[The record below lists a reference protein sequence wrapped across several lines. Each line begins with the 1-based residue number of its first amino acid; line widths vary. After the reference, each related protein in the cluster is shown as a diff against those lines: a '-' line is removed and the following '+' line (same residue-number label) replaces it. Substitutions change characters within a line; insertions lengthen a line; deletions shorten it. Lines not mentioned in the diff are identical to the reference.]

1 MKKKIGF
8 RRLLIV
14 LLVVGVFC
22 GIVFSYDYFGFN
34 NSVRAGSN
42 TENRITL
49 EMEYAT
55 QDTIE
60 TNISEYFKKDSQN
73 VVSMTQLDASNDSQN
88 NLIRRFRVET
98 VSRDSKMTNQQVQ
111 IAETICEVNVI
122 LNDTTPPVIEGKDAT
137 IATGGEFNVDVLE
150 IHAYDVI
157 DGDLGYEVIENNVD
171 TSAVGEY
178 KVVVTTTDLNGLKTQ
193 KSFTVT
199 VEDSSSQ
206 DQVVQGGGSE
216 TLGYG
221 YDYTYSGYQSAA
233 ATTQALDRNNLY
245 VRGWKIIATD
255 SRVSDA
261 TIQAYMNELANLPAI
276 YNTSHFSTVTI
287 DLSLPYPYLGMAY
300 SDGRLWL
307 QGQGYYSTTVLHEAT
322 HAYDYTMGFAND
334 PELVSIFNA
343 EKNNIPAKFSGNM
356 RDDAYEWVS
365 NIVVYYYYDPATLK
379 ANAPR
384 SYDYVVNKIL

>member
-1 MKKKIGF
+1 MKKKVGL
-8 RRLLIV
+8 RRFLIV
-14 LLVVGVFC
+14 FLVVGVFY
-22 GIVFSYDYFGFN
+22 GIVFSYNYFGLN
-34 NSVRAGSN
+34 NSVRAGSD

-55 QDTIE
+55 EDMIE
-60 TNISEYFKKDSQN
+60 TNINEYFKKDSQN
-73 VVSMTQLDASNDSQN
+73 VISLTQLDSNNDSQN
-88 NLIRRFRVET
+88 NLNRQFRVET
-98 VSRDSKMTNQQVQ
+98 VNRDSEMTNQQVQ
-111 IAETICEVNVI
+111 IAENIYVVDVK
-122 LNDTTPPVIEGKDAT
+122 LNDTTPPVIEGKDVT
-137 IATGGEFNVDVLE
+137 IATGGEFNVDALE
-150 IHAYDVI
+150 IHAYDSV
-157 DGDLGYEVIENNVD
+157 DGDLDYEVSENNVD
-171 TSAVGEY
+171 TATAGEY
-178 KVVVTTTDLNGLKTQ
+178 KVVVNATDWNDLKTQ

-199 VEDSSSQ
+199 VQDSATQ
-206 DQVVQGGGSE
+206 DQVVQGGGSG
-216 TLGYG
+216 TSGYTS
-221 YDYTYSGYQSAA
+221 DYTYSGDQSAA

-261 TIQAYMNELANLPAI
+261 TIQAYMNELANLPAM

-356 RDDAYEWVS
+356 RDDTYEWVA